1 MEKKVKQSLISC
13 KIKHTI
19 YSFNFLIYNF
29 RIGGIGVLRI
39 PNIPEHLTKFD
50 GPWIHSAKWDHSVE
64 LKDKVV
70 GVVGS
75 ASR

>member
-1 MEKKVKQSLISC
+1 MLIC
-13 KIKHTI
+13 
-19 YSFNFLIYNF
+19 YF
-29 RIGGIGVLRI
+29 RIGGIGALRI

-75 ASR
+75 GAR